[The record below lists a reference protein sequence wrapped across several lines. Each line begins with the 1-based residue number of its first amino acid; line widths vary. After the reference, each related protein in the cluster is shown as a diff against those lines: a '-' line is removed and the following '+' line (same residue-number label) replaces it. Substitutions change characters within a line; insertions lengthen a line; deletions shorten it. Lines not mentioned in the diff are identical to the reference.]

1 MLSIRKSSPLLLALG
16 TALLMNLAPAQ
27 AQALNAPA
35 PTPGAGPTSGPAPS
49 MQPHRRDEVQHA
61 RFRLNELQRKL
72 SLSPEQK
79 SAWDTWSAAEL
90 QALKQRIE
98 QHQAWRAAHAPQE
111 PQSQPPA
118 ELSTPQRMAQA
129 ISQLRD
135 HKYLLDQHLQQLEAR
150 QVRTQAF
157 YDTLD
162 AKQKTIFDLL
172 AQAGPHGAHPHGI
185 GGPAGPGAH
194 GPGAGFRV
202 GPGPGAPMT
211 APRMP

>member
-1 MLSIRKSSPLLLALG
+1 MLSIRKSSPLLMALG

-27 AQALNAPA
+27 AQNAPA
-35 PTPGAGPTSGPAPS
+35 PGLPPA
-49 MQPHRRDEVQHA
+49 MQGGHHRDELQHA
-61 RFRLNELQRKL
+61 QFHLNELQRKL

-90 QALKQRIE
+90 QALKQGME
-98 QHQAWRAAHAPQE
+98 QHQAWQAAHAPQG
-111 PQSQPPA
+111 QPPA
-118 ELSTPQRMAQA
+118 ELSAPQRMAQA
-129 ISQLRD
+129 IAQLRD

-172 AQAGPHGAHPHGI
+172 AQPGPHGPGPHGM
-185 GGPAGPGAH
+185 GGPGGPGAH
-194 GPGAGFRV
+194 EPGAGFRV
-202 GPGPGAPMT
+202 GPGAPMK
-211 APRMP
+211 APRKP

>member
-16 TALLMNLAPAQ
+16 TALLMNLTPAQ
-27 AQALNAPA
+27 AQNATA
-35 PTPGAGPTSGPAPS
+35 PTPLAAVPTVGPTPA
-49 MQPHRRDEVQHA
+49 MQPRRRDALQHA
-61 RFRLNELQRKL
+61 QFRLNELQRKL

-79 SAWDTWSAAEL
+79 SAWDTWSTAEL
-90 QALKQRIE
+90 QALKQGIE
-98 QHQAWRAAHAPQE
+98 QHQAWLAAHAPQG
-111 PQSQPPA
+111 PQAQPPA

-129 ISQLRD
+129 IAHLRG

-172 AQAGPHGAHPHGI
+172 VQPGPPGPGPHGM
-185 GGPAGPGAH
+185 GGPVAH
-194 GPGAGFRV
+194 EHGAGFRM
-202 GPGPGAPMT
+202 GPGALMM
-211 APRMP
+211 APHQP

>member
-27 AQALNAPA
+27 AQSAPA
-35 PTPGAGPTSGPAPS
+35 PAPGAGPTVGPAPA
-49 MQPHRRDEVQHA
+49 MQPHRGDEVQHA
-61 RFRLNELQRKL
+61 QFRLNELQRKL

-79 SAWDTWSAAEL
+79 GAWDSWSAAEL
-90 QALKQRIE
+90 QALKQGIE
-98 QHQAWRAAHAPQE
+98 QRQAWQAAHAPQG
-111 PQSQPPA
+111 QPPA

-129 ISQLRD
+129 IAQLRD

-172 AQAGPHGAHPHGI
+172 AQPGPHGPGPHGM
-185 GGPAGPGAH
+185 GGPGGPGGPGAH
-194 GPGAGFRV
+194 EPGAGFHV
-202 GPGPGAPMT
+202 GPGPGAPMK
-211 APRMP
+211 APRKP

>member
-1 MLSIRKSSPLLLALG
+1 MLSIRKSSPMLLAMG

-27 AQALNAPA
+27 AQNAPA
-35 PTPGAGPTSGPAPS
+35 PGAGPTFGPAPA
-49 MQPHRRDEVQHA
+49 MQPHRRDELQHA
-61 RFRLNELQRKL
+61 HFRLNELQRKL

-79 SAWDTWSAAEL
+79 GAWDSWSAAEL
-90 QALKQRIE
+90 QALKQGIE
-98 QHQAWRAAHAPQE
+98 QRQSWQATHAPQG
-111 PQSQPPA
+111 QPPA

-129 ISQLRD
+129 IAQLRD

-172 AQAGPHGAHPHGI
+172 EQPGPHGPGPHGM
-185 GGPAGPGAH
+185 GGPGGPGAH
-194 GPGAGFRV
+194 EPGAGFRV
-202 GPGPGAPMT
+202 GPGPGAPMR
-211 APRMP
+211 APRKP